1 MWKVETSVVRGP
13 WTVPGAV
20 RVKVHDGWVLRL
32 SYIKS
37 LRLLASTSA
46 DCSVKL
52 LDVDTMEVKCV
63 AIRVCVC
70 VCLAA
75 ALQALTLCSCWG

>member
-13 WTVPGAV
+13 WTGAGAV

-46 DCSVKL
+46 DCTVKL
-52 LDVDTMEVKCV
+52 LDVDTMEIKCV
-63 AIRVCVC
+63 ARVSLVIRR
-70 VCLAA
+70 L
-75 ALQALTLCSCWG
+75 LTRSQ